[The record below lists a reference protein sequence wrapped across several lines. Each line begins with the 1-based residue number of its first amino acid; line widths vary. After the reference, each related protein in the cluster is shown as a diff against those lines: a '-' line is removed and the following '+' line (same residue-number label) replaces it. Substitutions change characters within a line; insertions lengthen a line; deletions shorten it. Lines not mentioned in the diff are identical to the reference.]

1 MLLVHW
7 KREGKDWE
15 DITKSFKKMK
25 TRSGNTR
32 MSMLQR
38 PDSEVGLIRVGRLNA
53 RANL

>member
-1 MLLVHW
+1 MLLVYW
-7 KREGKDWE
+7 KREGKDWD

-32 MSMLQR
+32 KSMLQR
-38 PDSEVGLIRVGRLNA
+38 ADSEVGLIRVGRLNA